1 MYGSWD
7 MVRDRWTDRRTD
19 GQKKWRIEV
28 GAPPKKYIRIIG
40 VLGKRKITLQEHF
53 YMEFMSEEPGPP
65 KRLSHLE
72 IFAALELLQNCT
84 LFEEEQ
90 VAFH

>member
-7 MVRDRWTDRRTD
+7 MARDRWTDRQTD
-19 GQKKWRIEV
+19 GQKKWHIEV
-28 GAPPKKYIRIIG
+28 GAPPKKYIRIIS
-40 VLGKRKITLQEHF
+40 VLSKMKITLQGHF
-53 YMEFMSEEPGPP
+53 YMEFMCEEPGSP
-65 KRLSHLE
+65 KGLSHLE

-84 LFEEEQ
+84 LFEEKQ